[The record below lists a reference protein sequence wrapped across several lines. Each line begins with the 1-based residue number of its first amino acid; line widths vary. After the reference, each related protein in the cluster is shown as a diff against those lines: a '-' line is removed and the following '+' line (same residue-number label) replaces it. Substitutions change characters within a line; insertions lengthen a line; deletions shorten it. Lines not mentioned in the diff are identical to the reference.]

1 MRGKD
6 LQNKSSL
13 WSAQGGG

>member
-1 MRGKD
+1 

-13 WSAQGGG
+13 GKRGG